1 MTALPLQWVDAAGL
15 RLAYRQE
22 GDGPAVL
29 LLHGWPTS
37 SYLWR
42 SVMDPLAR
50 HHRVV
55 ALDLPGF
62 GASAKP
68 VDARYDFAFFDGVL
82 DEVLDALAVERVA
95 LVVHDLGGPVGL
107 HWATRRPERVR
118 ALALLN
124 TLVYPELC
132 TETVEFART
141 LLDPDRRGALTSD
154 QALADIMRDGVADPS
169 RMTPEVLAAV
179 TAPFQSPDDRVALA
193 RAGCG
198 LRRRGLAEIARW
210 LPTVSVPVRIIYGE
224 QDRLLPDVGQTMA
237 RVAADVPHA
246 DVTVLPDCG
255 HFLQEDAPDRVGRL
269 LADFLVGARAAP

>member
-1 MTALPLQWVDAAGL
+1 MTALPLQPLDAAGL
-15 RLAYRQE
+15 RLAYRQAGE
-22 GDGPAVL
+22 GPAVL

-42 SVMDPLAR
+42 SAMGPLAQ

-68 VDARYDFAFFDGVL
+68 VDVRYDFAFFDRVF
-82 DEVLDALAVERVA
+82 DEALDALEIDSVS
-95 LVVHDLGGPVGL
+95 LVVHDFGGPVGL
-107 HWATRRPERVR
+107 HWAMGRPQRVR
-118 ALALLN
+118 SLALLN

-132 TETVEFART
+132 DETVEFART
-141 LLDPDRRGALTSD
+141 LLDPKRRETLTSD
-154 QALADIMRDGVADPS
+154 EALIDLMRDGVADPA
-169 RMTPEVLAAV
+169 RMTDEVLAAV
-179 TAPFQSPDDRVALA
+179 TAPFQTPDDRLALA
-193 RAGCG
+193 LVGCG
-198 LRRRGLAEIARW
+198 LRRRGLADIARW
-210 LPTVSVPVRIIYGE
+210 LPTVSVPVRVIYGE
-224 QDRLLPDVGQTMA
+224 QDRLLPDVAQTMA

-269 LADFLVGARAAP
+269 LADFVAGS